1 MKLHDWSCIDK
12 EQLNPH
18 LARQVVHSE
27 NLTVAKIFL
36 TKGAIVPEHSH
47 ANEQLTLLVEG
58 KLKFIYPGHEQIVLA
73 GQMIETE
80 PNVPHS
86 VEVLEDS
93 LAIDLF
99 APRREDWI
107 RGDDA
112 YLRK

>member
-1 MKLHDWSCIDK
+1 MKLHDWSRIET

-36 TKGAIVPEHSH
+36 SKGAIVAEHSH
-47 ANEQLTLLVEG
+47 ANEQLTLLMEG
-58 KLKFIYPGHEQIVLA
+58 KLKFIYPGREQIVIA

-80 PNVPHS
+80 PNMPHS
-86 VEVLEDS
+86 VEALEDS

-107 RGDDA
+107 RGNDA